1 MKKLSIGLLA
11 WGITAVLLAG
21 CGSGQEGGGGDT
33 KPVQSVGQSA
43 DSSAAAPET
52 SQETAQS
59 GGSLVVYS
67 PNVDEIMNTLIPM
80 FENETGIKVEVVS
93 AGAGELM
100 KRIESEKENPYADV
114 IFGGYVTDADYFEEY
129 VSVNLP
135 DLLVDQENT
144 EPFRTPYI
152 ANGSCLLVNENLA
165 GEIPING
172 YADLLNPDL
181 KGKIVSGD
189 PVSSSSAYRQLTN
202 ILLAMGGYES
212 EEAWDYVDKLVQNLD
227 GKILNSSGAV
237 HKGVVEGE
245 YVVALTYEDPCA
257 NYVKSGAPVRIVF
270 PEEGA
275 VFLESDIGI
284 VKGAPNQENARKFVD
299 FITSKEAQSIFG
311 TELTN
316 RPLHKEAEIGDH
328 LIPYSEINLLTEDVE
343 YCQEHKAEI
352 LDRWKDIIINYE

>member
-1 MKKLSIGLLA
+1 MKRFAGLLLTV
-11 WGITAVLLAG
+11 GIAAAVSG
-21 CGSGQEGGGGDT
+21 CQGN
-33 KPVQSVGQSA
+33 A
-43 DSSAAAPET
+43 SSANPPAET
-52 SQETAQS
+52 TKAESASTSRENEATGKETA
-59 GGSLVVYS
+59 GNAANPGNLVIYS
-67 PNVDEIMNTLIPM
+67 PNVDEIMNTFIPM

-100 KRIESEKENPYADV
+100 KRIESEKDNPYADV
-114 IFGGYVTDADYFEEY
+114 IFGGYVTDADYFEDY
-129 VSVNLP
+129 VSPNLK
-135 DLLVDQENT
+135 DLMIDHEHT
-144 EPFRTPYI
+144 AAFRTPYI
-152 ANGSCLLVNENLA
+152 ANGSCLLVNENLI
-165 GEIPING
+165 GDIKIEGYEDLINP
-172 YADLLNPDL
+172 AL

-270 PEEGA
+270 PTEGA
-275 VFLESDIGI
+275 VFLESDVGI
-284 VKGAPNQENARKFVD
+284 VKGAPNPENAKKFVD

-316 RPLHKEAEIGDH
+316 RPLHQDAEIGDH
-328 LIPYSEINLLTEDVE
+328 LIPYSDINLIQEDVD
-343 YCQEHKAEI
+343 YCQEHKNEI
-352 LDRWKDIIINYE
+352 LDRWKDIITNYE